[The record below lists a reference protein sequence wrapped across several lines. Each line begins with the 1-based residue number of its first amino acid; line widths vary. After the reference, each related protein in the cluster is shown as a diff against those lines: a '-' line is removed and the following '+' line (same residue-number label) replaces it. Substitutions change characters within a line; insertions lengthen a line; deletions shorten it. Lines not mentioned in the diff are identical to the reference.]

1 MQISYLKIL
10 LSRFKAML
18 YVKFFKRGG
27 CTRLEGSLRY
37 ATPHSIVRDRTSG
50 ERLKLAMR
58 DRCVT
63 ISQLSEETGLSE
75 DCIKGLRSGRRDGN
89 FSTWKIISRRLG
101 FSLDWLSGME
111 D

>member
-1 MQISYLKIL
+1 M
-10 LSRFKAML
+10 
-18 YVKFFKRGG
+18 
-27 CTRLEGSLRY
+27 EGSLRY

-50 ERLKLAMR
+50 ERLKLGMK
-58 DRCVT
+58 DRGVT
-63 ISQLSEETGLSE
+63 IAQLSESTGLSE

-101 FSLDWLSGME
+101 FSMDWLAGME